1 MKPVLIIEI
10 ASALVALGALATLV
24 IQAVRAK
31 LKSGGDSVGLGR
43 GHVAIG
49 RVLLAASS
57 VHGLAAMAYGS
68 GARPEAYA
76 LGWASLALFALSG
89 ACQMPPKL
97 PRHRACNVVCHGHC
111 PVYHARCSGQ
121 ALARRRPG
129 APCIRLE
136 AVLAAL

>member
-31 LKSGGDSVGLGR
+31 LKSSGDSVGLGR

-89 ACQMPPKL
+89 ACMHPSVKCRL
-97 PRHRACNVVCHGHC
+97 NS
-111 PVYHARCSGQ
+111 PVTAHATLFAMGIVLFIMH
-121 ALARRRPG
+121 AVAG
-129 APCIRLE
+129 RL
-136 AVLAAL
+136 

>member
-10 ASALVALGALATLV
+10 VSALVALGALATLT

-43 GHVAIG
+43 GHIAIG

-68 GARPEAYA
+68 SARPEAYA

-89 ACQMPPKL
+89 ACMHPSVKCRL
-97 PRHRACNVVCHGHC
+97 NS
-111 PVYHARCSGQ
+111 PVTAHATLFAMGIVLFIMH
-121 ALARRRPG
+121 AVAG
-129 APCIRLE
+129 RL
-136 AVLAAL
+136 

>member
-10 ASALVALGALATLV
+10 VSALVTLGALATLT

-43 GHVAIG
+43 GHIAIG

-57 VHGLAAMAYGS
+57 VHGLAAMAYT
-68 GARPEAYA
+68 

-89 ACQMPPKL
+89 ACMHPSVKCRL
-97 PRHRACNVVCHGHC
+97 NS
-111 PVYHARCSGQ
+111 PVTAHATLFAMGIVLFIMH
-121 ALARRRPG
+121 AVAG
-129 APCIRLE
+129 RL
-136 AVLAAL
+136 

>member
-89 ACQMPPKL
+89 ACMHPSVKCRL
-97 PRHRACNVVCHGHC
+97 NS
-111 PVYHARCSGQ
+111 PVTAHATLFAMGIVLFIMH
-121 ALARRRPG
+121 AVAG
-129 APCIRLE
+129 RL
-136 AVLAAL
+136 

>member
-10 ASALVALGALATLV
+10 VSALVALGALATLV

-31 LKSGGDSVGLGR
+31 LKSSGDSVGLDR
-43 GHVAIG
+43 GHIAIG
-49 RVLLAASS
+49 RVLLAASA

-89 ACQMPPKL
+89 ACMHPSVKCRL
-97 PRHRACNVVCHGHC
+97 NS
-111 PVYHARCSGQ
+111 PVTAHATLFAMGIVLFIMH
-121 ALARRRPG
+121 AVAG
-129 APCIRLE
+129 RL
-136 AVLAAL
+136 